1 MPRAERRRDSGPGHC
16 HATGPPCFLLGTDGC
31 DSLQIVAGV
40 QIQRQ
45 CLKVHLREDDPGHLT
60 PCGLLRRDSTHSS
73 TPPLTSSAPLAKC
86 GISLLSTMLSAA
98 PIAMCISR
106 YL

>member
-1 MPRAERRRDSGPGHC
+1 MPRAERRRDSGPGHG
-16 HATGPPCFLLGTDGC
+16 HATGPPCFLLGTDGR
-31 DSLQIVAGV
+31 DSLQLVAGV

-45 CLKVHLREDDPGHLT
+45 CLKVHLSEDDPRHLA
-60 PCGLLRRDSTHSS
+60 PGGLLRSGSAHSS
-73 TPPLTSSAPLAKC
+73 TPPLSSWAPLAKC

-98 PIAMCISR
+98 PIAMCMSR

>member
-1 MPRAERRRDSGPGHC
+1 MPGAEGRRDSGARHG
-16 HATGPPCFLLGTDGC
+16 HATGPPCFLLGTDGS
-31 DSLQIVAGV
+31 DSLQVVTGV
-40 QIQRQ
+40 QVQRQ

-60 PCGLLRRDSTHSS
+60 PGGLLRRGSAHSS
-73 TPPLTSSAPLAKC
+73 TPPLSSCTPLAKC

-98 PIAMCISR
+98 PIAMCMSR